1 MVNHMCDVISK
12 WYVDGSVEIN
22 WTNLGP
28 QLYDLVVRMLE
39 RQSHSKIMKSKKCL
53 SLNGL

>member
-12 WYVDGSVEIN
+12 WYSEEIN